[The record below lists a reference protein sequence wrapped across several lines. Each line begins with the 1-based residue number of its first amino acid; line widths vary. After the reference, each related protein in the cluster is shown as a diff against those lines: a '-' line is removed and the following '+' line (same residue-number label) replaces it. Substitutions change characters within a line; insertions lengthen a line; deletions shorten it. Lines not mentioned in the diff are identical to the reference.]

1 MTESSLIISEF
12 NAVDMGILVLL
23 ALSALIGVIRGFTRE
38 IFGIAGWVG
47 ATLVTLWGL
56 PLLKPFMHNWVGNPL
71 FADIISALGLFIIS
85 FVTFMTL
92 IRAISDRVKSSILG
106 SLDRSL
112 GLLFGVLRGSIL
124 IILLFLMS
132 NILWKPNHRPPLLL
146 AAKSYPFL
154 LNGTECFLSVLPKGI
169 IPVTVFKSTDNPAHE
184 LLENPERLVQALSQP
199 KPKES
204 GKNKTD
210 GYRTQHRHSMD
221 RLIQNYKTEEEG

>member
-12 NAVDMGILVLL
+12 NAVDMGILALL

-47 ATLVTLWGL
+47 AVLVTLWGM
-56 PLLKPFMHNWVGNPL
+56 PLLKPFMRDWVGNPL
-71 FADIISALGLFIIS
+71 FADIISVLGLFIVS

-92 IRAISDRVKSSILG
+92 IRAMSDRVKSSILG

-112 GLLFGVLRGSIL
+112 GLLFGIIRGSIL
-124 IILLFLMS
+124 IILLFLAS
-132 NILWKPNHRPPLLL
+132 NIVWKPEKRPPLLL

-154 LNGTECFLSVLPKGI
+154 LNGTESFLSILPKGM
-169 IPVTVFKSTDNPAHE
+169 IPTSVFKSREELPHQ
-184 LLENPERLVQALSQP
+184 LLENPDQLMQALSQP
-199 KPKES
+199 KRKES
-204 GKNKTD
+204 DRNKAE

-221 RLIQNYKTEEEG
+221 RLIQNYKAEDEA